1 MLNSFF
7 LKSELQLLKRKWE
20 E

>member
-7 LKSELQLLKRKWE
+7 SASESV
-20 E
+20 